1 MPENISK
8 VQRWLDLIAYLVG
21 RHFPVP
27 VEELME
33 RLPAY
38 ARDFRGGDETARAS
52 VRRKFERDKDELRDA
67 GIPIETVPEQVLQGL

>member
-1 MPENISK
+1 MISK

-33 RLPAY
+33 GLPFKWLTEISAW
-38 ARDFRGGDETARAS
+38 D
-52 VRRKFERDKDELRDA
+52 
-67 GIPIETVPEQVLQGL
+67 PP

>member
-1 MPENISK
+1 MPEHISK
-8 VQRWLDLIAYLVG
+8 TQRWLDLITYLVG

-38 ARDFRGGDETARAS
+38 ARDWKEGDKTAR
-52 VRRKFERDKDELRDA
+52 D
-67 GIPIETVPEQVLQGL
+67 